1 MASANAKF
9 LFDEDFATGEKP
21 TITLVE
27 FERRRKDAEAV
38 AFRNGFAA
46 AQAEAVAEAEKRLA
60 AAMTQIGDT
69 LARLGRGLDGVEA
82 RLEVEAVQVAHPQ
95 PPNHPPPHNPNHP
108 KPHNQPHPPESFRQ
122 LVAAPHVAIK
132 VNDAMLAGAEQR
144 LGELAR
150 TRGFEGRLMVSA
162 DPALAPGDCRVEWS
176 DGGINRDRAATEDA
190 IAEVVSRYIAARSAD
205 AN

>member
-82 RLEVEAVQVAHPQ
+82 RLEVEAVQVALAVARKLAPALIAMQ
-95 PPNHPPPHNPNHP
+95 PFA
-108 KPHNQPHPPESFRQ
+108 EIEALAGECFRQ

-162 DPALAPGDCRVEWS
+162 DPAQAPGDFRVEWS

>member
-82 RLEVEAVQVAHPQ
+82 RLEVEAVQVALAVARKLAPALIAMQ
-95 PPNHPPPHNPNHP
+95 PFA
-108 KPHNQPHPPESFRQ
+108 EIEALAGECFRQ